1 MNYAYRLLDN
11 VKYFY
16 KTLNPASLSGA
27 IDLIVVE
34 QPDGSYLSTPFHVRF
49 GKYGVLNSDEKY
61 VDITINGEEIDLKM
75 KLGENGIAFF
85 TEPTTDAHVPEYLV
99 TSPVPGSSPT
109 PVDGKDLAERIE
121 KIRRELSRSRYKRA
135 LSECSSSRSH
145 SSHSREHSCEI
156 DIQRRK
162 ILPFNASLFNQR
174 RNRSLPNLTEL
185 TDDQQ
190 QKPAKRVTK
199 HRQMMHPHSF
209 ATGRSSSSSACTFHV
224 NHANSSI
231 KTMRKLS
238 NSTNEES
245 DVDDAAS
252 TASIDSETDRFKAS
266 DLGMIVDGAFSDS
279 ELDRH
284 RDTPEPHKTEVVVWK
299 WGELPR
305 TLEETEKAKKQEVKT
320 EEEKKEST
328 WGGWF
333 RWSRA
338 KPTEDQGVYLDD
350 LVQSASDPGKIERY
364 LGMSPPTACP
374 SPPSDSGNGSILGPN
389 SPAKIIDNENEANSE
404 IQQSGRTSPPAPD
417 TKKLQR
423 HVIDVNMSDNQ
434 HSPRP
439 SEAHESAIEP
449 HGCETKR
456 NRARSM
462 TPSSDIF
469 PMSDE
474 EAGSITPAPSG
485 TETAVQFPKYIRS
498 LRLSS
503 DKLKKLGLRKGA
515 NEARFSITTKFQG
528 TTWCSCNIYL
538 YKWTERLVISDIDGT
553 ITKSDVLGHVIPAIG
568 GQWAHAGV
576 AELYTRIKENGYQ
589 LVYLSSRA
597 IGQSYSTKKYLQ
609 SVAQNAKF
617 LPDGPLLLSPTSVLI
632 AFRREVIDRRPEE
645 FKIAALTDLKEC
657 FPVKRPFYAGFGN
670 RETDV
675 VSYRAVD
682 IPPDRIL
689 IIDKRGRV
697 RRADSIG
704 FETSFIS
711 LAMDTVDYM
720 FPPLIRRRS
729 DRQKPSTSKNSF
741 LLTPSF
747 YKARSY
753 SDFTHWQSKAGC
765 AVRLDDNTLES
776 YEAKRKS
783 FRGKHKKK

>member
-99 TSPVPGSSPT
+99 TSPVPGSSST

-121 KIRRELSRSRYKRA
+121 KIQRQLSRSRNKRA

-145 SSHSREHSCEI
+145 SSHSRENSCEL

-162 ILPFNASLFNQR
+162 TLPFNASLFNQR
-174 RNRSLPNLTEL
+174 RNRSLPNLSEL

-190 QKPAKRVTK
+190 QAYKRITENK
-199 HRQMMHPHSF
+199 RQLMYSHSF
-209 ATGRSSSSSACTFHV
+209 AMGCSLLPPACISCKKHSSST
-224 NHANSSI
+224 
-231 KTMRKLS
+231 KMMRKLS

-245 DVDDAAS
+245 DIDDAAS
-252 TASIDSETDRFKAS
+252 TVSIDSETDRMKVPG
-266 DLGMIVDGAFSDS
+266 LGMIADGAFSDS

-284 RDTPEPHKTEVVVWK
+284 RDTPELHKTEVVVWK

-305 TLEETEKAKKQEVKT
+305 TLEETEKARKQEENVKAKQ
-320 EEEKKEST
+320 EKKGST
-328 WGGWF
+328 WGEWF

-350 LVQSASDPGKIERY
+350 LVQSASDPSKIEKY
-364 LGMSPPTACP
+364 LGKSPPTACP
-374 SPPSDSGNGSILGPN
+374 SPPSDSGNGSIMGLNFPN
-389 SPAKIIDNENEANSE
+389 KVNDIENEANNE
-404 IQQSGRTSPPAPD
+404 VQQPERTSSPALD
-417 TKKLQR
+417 AKK
-423 HVIDVNMSDNQ
+423 HTIDINVLDNQ
-434 HSPRP
+434 HFLQF
-439 SEAHESAIEP
+439 SEAHESVIEG
-449 HGCETKR
+449 HSYGTKR
-456 NRARSM
+456 NYACSV

-469 PMSDE
+469 HMSDE
-474 EAGSITPAPSG
+474 EAESATPVPSG
-485 TETAVQFPKYIRS
+485 AETTAQFPKYIRS

-528 TTWCSCNIYL
+528 TTWCSCHIYL

-632 AFRREVIDRRPEE
+632 AFRREVIDRKPEE

-689 IIDKRGRV
+689 IIDKQGRV

-720 FPPLIRRRS
+720 FPPLIRRRNE
-729 DRQKPSTSKNSF
+729 RQRSGAPKKNSF
-741 LLTPSF
+741 LLAPAF
-747 YKARSY
+747 YKAHSY

-765 AVRLDDNTLES
+765 AVRLDDNTLEN

-783 FRGKHKKK
+783 FRKKQKKK

>member
-61 VDITINGEEIDLKM
+61 VDITINGKEIDLKM
-75 KLGENGIAFF
+75 KLGENGVAFF
-85 TEPTTDAHVPEYLV
+85 AELTTDADIPEYLV
-99 TSPVPGSSPT
+99 TSPVPGSSYA
-109 PVDGKDLAERIE
+109 PVDGKDLADRIE

-145 SSHSREHSCEI
+145 SSHSREHSCEL

-162 ILPFNASLFNQR
+162 TLPFNASLFNQR
-174 RNRSLPNLTEL
+174 RNRSLPNLTEFV
-185 TDDQQ
+185 DDRQQ
-190 QKPAKRVTK
+190 EQTNRIMGNKRQLMYSHAFAAGHTPACNFRKKYTN
-199 HRQMMHPHSF
+199 
-209 ATGRSSSSSACTFHV
+209 ACT
-224 NHANSSI
+224 
-231 KTMRKLS
+231 KPMRKSS

-252 TASIDSETDRFKAS
+252 TVSIDGTDHLQVPGLR
-266 DLGMIVDGAFSDS
+266 MIADGAFSDS
-279 ELDRH
+279 ELERH
-284 RDTPEPHKTEVVVWK
+284 RDIPEPPENEVVVWK

-305 TLEETEKAKKQEVKT
+305 TLEETEKANKKQDDTKT
-320 EEEKKEST
+320 EQEKKGST

-333 RWSRA
+333 RWSRT

-350 LVQSASDPGKIERY
+350 LVQNADDPSKIEKY
-364 LGMSPPTACP
+364 LGMSPPTVCP
-374 SPPSDSGNGSILGPN
+374 SPPNDSGNGSITGLN
-389 SPAKIIDNENEANSE
+389 SPTKVSDNENEVNSE
-404 IQQSGRTSPPAPD
+404 IRKQERTSTP
-417 TKKLQR
+417 TSEGKKHTV
-423 HVIDVNMSDNQ
+423 HVNLSDNQ
-434 HSPRP
+434 HSFRF
-439 SEAHESAIEP
+439 SETHESTTEAH
-449 HGCETKR
+449 GYETR
-456 NRARSM
+456 NHARSV

-469 PMSDE
+469 PMSDDE
-474 EAGSITPAPSG
+474 MESAAPVSSNP
-485 TETAVQFPKYIRS
+485 ETTVEFPKYIRS

-503 DKLKKLGLRKGA
+503 DKLKKLGLQEGA

-528 TTWCSCNIYL
+528 TTWCSCHIYL

-609 SVAQNAKF
+609 SIAQNAKF
-617 LPDGPLLLSPTSVLI
+617 LPDGPLLLSPTSVLM
-632 AFRREVIDRRPEE
+632 AFRREVIDRKPEE

-682 IPPDRIL
+682 IPADRIL
-689 IIDKRGRV
+689 IIDKQGRV

-704 FETSFIS
+704 FETSFMS

-720 FPPLIRRRS
+720 FPPLTRRRN
-729 DRQKPSTSKNSF
+729 DRQKLNEPMENSF
-741 LLTPSF
+741 LLAPSF
-747 YKARSY
+747 YKAQSY
-753 SDFTHWQSKAGC
+753 SDFTHWQSKPGC
-765 AVRLDDNTLES
+765 AVRLNDSTLES

>member
-61 VDITINGEEIDLKM
+61 VDITVNGEEIDLKM
-75 KLGENGIAFF
+75 KLGENGVAFF
-85 TEPTTDAHVPEYLV
+85 TEPTTDADVPEYLV
-99 TSPVPGSSPT
+99 TSPVPGSSST
-109 PVDGKDLAERIE
+109 PVDGKDLANRIE

-145 SSHSREHSCEI
+145 SSHSREHSCEL
-156 DIQRRK
+156 DIHLRK
-162 ILPFNASLFNQR
+162 TLPFNASLFSQR
-174 RNRSLPNLTEL
+174 RNRSLPNLTDL
-185 TDDQQ
+185 TDDQL
-190 QKPAKRVTK
+190 QKNSKRITK
-199 HRQMMHPHSF
+199 NKRQLMDSHSF
-209 ATGRSSSSSACTFHV
+209 AAGRSLSPPTCTFRR
-224 NHANSSI
+224 NHAKASTEI
-231 KTMRKLS
+231 MRKLS

-252 TASIDSETDRFKAS
+252 IVSIDSGTDRLKVPG
-266 DLGMIVDGAFSDS
+266 LGMISDGAFSDS

-284 RDTPEPHKTEVVVWK
+284 RDTLEPHKNEVMVWK

-305 TLEETEKAKKQEVKT
+305 TLEETEKAKKKQGDMKT
-320 EEEKKEST
+320 EQEKKGST

-333 RWSRA
+333 CWSRA

-350 LVQSASDPGKIERY
+350 LVQSASDPSKIEKY

-374 SPPSDSGNGSILGPN
+374 SPPSDSGNGSITGLN
-389 SPAKIIDNENEANSE
+389 SPPKDSDNEDEANSE
-404 IQQSGRTSPPAPD
+404 VQQQGRTSTPTSDSKKHAININLSGNQLSLRSSD
-417 TKKLQR
+417 T
-423 HVIDVNMSDNQ
+423 HE
-434 HSPRP
+434 PT
-439 SEAHESAIEP
+439 EA

-456 NRARSM
+456 NLARSI

-474 EAGSITPAPSG
+474 EAESAVPALSG
-485 TETAVQFPKYIRS
+485 AETTIEFPKYIRS

-528 TTWCSCNIYL
+528 TTWCSCHIYL

-617 LPDGPLLLSPTSVLI
+617 LPDGPLLLSPTSVLM
-632 AFRREVIDRRPEE
+632 AFRREVIDRKPEE

-689 IIDKRGRV
+689 IIDKQGRV

-704 FETSFIS
+704 FETSFMS
-711 LAMDTVDYM
+711 LAMDIVDYM
-720 FPPLIRRRS
+720 FPPLIRRRNE
-729 DRQKPSTSKNSF
+729 RQRLSEPKKNSF
-741 LLTPSF
+741 LLAPSF
-747 YKARSY
+747 YKAHSY

-783 FRGKHKKK
+783 FHGKYKKK

>member
-75 KLGENGIAFF
+75 KLGENGVAFF
-85 TEPTTDAHVPEYLV
+85 AEPTTDVDVPEYLV
-99 TSPVPGSSPT
+99 TSPVPGSSST
-109 PVDGKDLAERIE
+109 PVDGK
-121 KIRRELSRSRYKRA
+121 
-135 LSECSSSRSH
+135 H
-145 SSHSREHSCEI
+145 
-156 DIQRRK
+156 RK
-162 ILPFNASLFNQR
+162 ALPFNASLFGQR
-174 RNRSLPNLTEL
+174 RNRSLPNLIEL
-185 TDDQQ
+185 AGSQQ
-190 QKPAKRVTK
+190 QGFNERVTNNK
-199 HRQMMHPHSF
+199 RLVMYSHSF
-209 ATGRSSSSSACTFHV
+209 TGERSLLPPGSTLRKKHSNGSTK
-224 NHANSSI
+224 I
-231 KTMRKLS
+231 TRKLS

-252 TASIDSETDRFKAS
+252 TISSDSGTDRLKIPG
-266 DLGMIVDGAFSDS
+266 LNMIADGAFSDS

-284 RDTPEPHKTEVVVWK
+284 RDTSEPHGTDVMVWK

-305 TLEETEKAKKQEVKT
+305 TLEETENSKKKQETGMKT
-320 EEEKKEST
+320 EEEKKRST
-328 WGGWF
+328 WSGWF

-338 KPTEDQGVYLDD
+338 KPAEDQGVYLDD
-350 LVQSASDPGKIERY
+350 LVQGTSDPSKIEKY
-364 LGMSPPTACP
+364 LGMSPSTNCP
-374 SPPSDSGNGSILGPN
+374 SPPIDSGNGSITGLN
-389 SPAKIIDNENEANSE
+389 SPLKTSDSENEGINEGQQQTSTSVPDRKKRTTSMNVLNDHHSLLSPGIHE
-404 IQQSGRTSPPAPD
+404 IVP
-417 TKKLQR
+417 
-423 HVIDVNMSDNQ
+423 
-434 HSPRP
+434 
-439 SEAHESAIEP
+439 EAHT
-449 HGCETKR
+449 CETKR
-456 NRARSM
+456 DHGRSV
-462 TPSSDIF
+462 TPSSEIF

-474 EAGSITPAPSG
+474 EAEGGVPAQSDSEITI
-485 TETAVQFPKYIRS
+485 EFPKYIRS

-515 NEARFSITTKFQG
+515 NEARFSITTKFQA
-528 TTWCSCNIYL
+528 W
-538 YKWTERLVISDIDGT
+538 
-553 ITKSDVLGHVIPAIG
+553 HVIPAIG

-609 SVAQNAKF
+609 SIAQNAKF
-617 LPDGPLLLSPTSVLI
+617 LPDGPLLLSPTSVLM
-632 AFRREVIDRRPEE
+632 AFRREVIDRKPEE

-689 IIDKRGRV
+689 IIDKQGRV

-704 FETSFIS
+704 FETSFMS

-720 FPPLIRRRS
+720 FPPLTQRRS
-729 DRQKPSTSKNSF
+729 EQQSLNKLKKNSS
-741 LLTPSF
+741 LLAPSF
-747 YKARSY
+747 FKPHSY
-753 SDFTHWQSKAGC
+753 SDFTHWQSKPGYAI
-765 AVRLDDNTLES
+765 RLDDNTLEN

-783 FRGKHKKK
+783 FRGKRKKK

>member
-75 KLGENGIAFF
+75 KLGENGVAFF
-85 TEPTTDAHVPEYLV
+85 TEPTTDADIPEYLV
-99 TSPVPGSSPT
+99 TSPVPESNST
-109 PVDGKDLAERIE
+109 AVDEKDLAERIE
-121 KIRRELSRSRYKRA
+121 KIRRELSRSRHKRA

-145 SSHSREHSCEI
+145 SSHSREHSL

-162 ILPFNASLFNQR
+162 ALPFNASLFNQR
-174 RNRSLPNLTEL
+174 KNRSLPNLTEL
-185 TDDQQ
+185 TDDRPREHI
-190 QKPAKRVTK
+190 KRIAKNKRLL
-199 HRQMMHPHSF
+199 MSF
-209 ATGRSSSSSACTFHV
+209 GAGRSLSPPACIFRKK
-224 NHANSSI
+224 HANSCAKI
-231 KTMRKLS
+231 MRELS
-238 NSTNEES
+238 SSTNEES

-252 TASIDSETDRFKAS
+252 TVSIDSETDRLKAS
-266 DLGMIVDGAFSDS
+266 GLGMIVDGAFSDS

-284 RDTPEPHKTEVVVWK
+284 RDTPEPHKSDVVVWK

-305 TLEETEKAKKQEVKT
+305 TLEETEKSKKKQDDVKT
-320 EEEKKEST
+320 EQEKKGST
-328 WGGWF
+328 WGEWF

-338 KPTEDQGVYLDD
+338 KPKEDQGVYLDD
-350 LVQSASDPGKIERY
+350 LVQDTSDPSKIEKY
-364 LGMSPPTACP
+364 LGMSPPIACP
-374 SPPSDSGNGSILGPN
+374 SPPNDSGNGSIAGLN
-389 SPAKIIDNENEANSE
+389 SPPKVSDSENEANIE
-404 IQQSGRTSPPAPD
+404 GQYQKQTSTPASD
-417 TKKLQR
+417 DKK
-423 HVIDVNMSDNQ
+423 HTIDANVSDNQ
-434 HSPRP
+434 YSLRSS
-439 SEAHESAIEP
+439 SEAHESTYEILDYEA
-449 HGCETKR
+449 KR
-456 NRARSM
+456 NHARSV

-474 EAGSITPAPSG
+474 EAESTALTPSDP
-485 TETAVQFPKYIRS
+485 ETTVEFPKYIRS
-498 LRLSS
+498 LRLPS

-528 TTWCSCNIYL
+528 TTWCTCHIYL

-609 SVAQNAKF
+609 SIAQNAKF

-632 AFRREVIDRRPEE
+632 AFRREIIDRKPEE

-657 FPVKRPFYAGFGN
+657 FPVKCPFYAGFGN

-689 IIDKRGRV
+689 IIDKQGRV

-704 FETSFIS
+704 FETSFMS

-720 FPPLIRRRS
+720 FPPLIRRRNEHQRS
-729 DRQKPSTSKNSF
+729 SKKKKNSF
-741 LLTPSF
+741 LLAPSF
-747 YKARSY
+747 YKANNY
-753 SDFTHWQSKAGC
+753 SDFTHWQSKAGN
-765 AVRLDDNTLES
+765 AVRLDDNTLET

-783 FRGKHKKK
+783 FQGKHKKK